1 MQRRRFAGFML
12 IAALAVASMAVPVNA
27 PAQQPLP
34 YGLKPG
40 QPYKGTTLNVL
51 WVATPQF
58 HGLQMRDEEFTRLT
72 GIAVKYTEVP
82 FPNLQEKVSAVGVAA
97 NGDFDVVNYLDSW
110 GPSYGRWLVAL
121 DKFIARDGLDM
132 NRYPDAFKK
141 SVTVSNQV
149 MGLPLRGHPQLLF
162 YRADLLRELNLKAPS
177 TWQEV
182 IETGK
187 LIKAKKGIAPLAC
200 YYGADGNRQNLFIW
214 LNFLWGAGEKIF
226 DAKGMPAWTTPG
238 ALKATRDYIELHTKH
253 QLCAEGATSF
263 VEQDARTSYN
273 QGRAAMVPVWW
284 WHYSTAV
291 NPKQSTLK
299 PEQVGFVAMPA
310 YGKAVSYAIT
320 MPFSISKYS
329 KQQEAAWEYLK
340 WVSNPDLEKKN
351 ATERTVKGKEII
363 NNVVL
368 HKASLLDPQINAA
381 NANIQYAAA
390 ISLRES
396 DVMPLTPDWPQVG
409 DLLSQAINK
418 AALGGN
424 VDELMKDAAR
434 QAERVLRRAQR
445 K

>member
-1 MQRRRFAGFML
+1 MRCRSFLGA
-12 IAALAVASMAVPVNA
+12 AALIVAATA
-27 PAQQPLP
+27 TQAQQVP
-34 YGLKPG
+34 YGLKAG
-40 QPYKGTTLNVL
+40 QPYKGVTLNVL

-58 HGLQMRDEEFTRLT
+58 HGLQLRDAEFTRLT
-72 GIAVKYTEVP
+72 GINVKYTEVP

-97 NGDFDVVNYLDSW
+97 NGDFDIVNYLDSW
-110 GPSYGRWLVAL
+110 GPSYGRWLVPL
-121 DKFIARDGLDM
+121 DKMIARDGLDM

-141 SVTVSNQV
+141 SVTVAGQT

-162 YRADLLRELNLKAPS
+162 YRADILQKHGLKAPS
-177 TWQEV
+177 TWQQIV
-182 IETGK
+182 ETGK
-187 LIKAKKGIAPLAC
+187 IIKAKEGIAPLAC
-200 YYGADGNRQNLFIW
+200 YYGADGNRQNLFVW
-214 LNFLWGAGEKIF
+214 LNFLWGAGERIF
-226 DAKGMPAWTTPG
+226 DAKGMPAWATAG

-273 QGRAAMVPVWW
+273 QGKAAMVPVWW

-299 PEQVGFVAMPA
+299 PEQVGFIAMPA

-320 MPFSISKYS
+320 MPFSISRFS

-340 WVSNPDLEKKN
+340 WVSNADLEKKN
-351 ATERTVKGKEII
+351 AIERSVGGREII

-368 HKASLLDPQINAA
+368 HKTSLLDPQINAA

-396 DVMPLTPDWPQVG
+396 DVMPLIPEWPQVG

-424 VDELMKDAAR
+424 TDELMKDAAR
-434 QAERVLRRAQR
+434 QAERVLRRGQR